1 VLPLRELW
9 FCCEVFLLPKPE
21 LLDLLSG
28 EVSRSGEAASSGA
41 ERACLACRGGSRALG
56 LPAGWGGDDV
66 ANGCTGTKRLDSAWI
81 ALSDGSSW
89 L

>member
-1 VLPLRELW
+1 M
-9 FCCEVFLLPKPE
+9 LPKPE

-41 ERACLACRGGSRALG
+41 DRACLACLGGSLALG
-56 LPAGWGGDDV
+56 RPAGCGGEEV

-81 ALSDGSSW
+81 ALSDGNS
-89 L
+89 

>member
-1 VLPLRELW
+1 VLPLLELW

-41 ERACLACRGGSRALG
+41 DLACLACLGGNLALG
-56 LPAGWGGDDV
+56 RPAGCGGEDV
-66 ANGCTGTKRLDSAWI
+66 ANG
-81 ALSDGSSW
+81 
-89 L
+89 